1 MIREFLRLA
10 PVVLLPLVASCC
22 GRPADL
28 PRDGTLHEDQTFEH
42 GGRGRTYHLYE
53 PTGFGGAR
61 PLALLL
67 HGGGGEIDDHIGLG
81 AVDWPH
87 QLWLDIADEDGLYV
101 LVPQGIG
108 SQWNDCRTDCPH
120 CGEQDD
126 VGFLLALI
134 DDLSTRHDIDPARVY
149 AIGESNGGLMAQR
162 LAQEAAERFAGIG
175 AVIALMPKN
184 SECTAP
190 SELPIAVIYQVGTA
204 DAAIPYEGGQSG
216 FENTGEFQSAAASVA
231 HWVAHNQCEQIPT
244 ADDYP
249 DLDPAD
255 GSTAHREVHA
265 CPSTGAAVSI
275 TTMEGAGHV
284 APSIQ
289 VQVSGLWE
297 AIAGKQNHDLEGARE
312 IWAFLQD
319 HSR

>member
-1 MIREFLRLA
+1 MTTETRRANFVVIGENVHTTR
-10 PVVLLPLVASCC
+10 VLLKRGKRYVAGEDGAGEGISFTDTGGNAGLLPVTDWVRKTQDYDEGRIKHVMIAVKTAMAEAENADIAMAYLRQLVANQ
-22 GRPADL
+22 
-28 PRDGTLHEDQTFEH
+28 EKN
-42 GGRGRTYHLYE
+42 
-53 PTGFGGAR
+53 GA
-61 PLALLL
+61 AY
-67 HGGGGEIDDHIGLG
+67 
-81 AVDWPH
+81 
-87 QLWLDIADEDGLYV
+87 LDINVDE
-101 LVPQGIG
+101 I
-108 SQWNDCRTDCPH
+108 SIHMSER
-120 CGEQDD
+120 
-126 VGFLLALI
+126 
-134 DDLSTRHDIDPARVY
+134 
-149 AIGESNGGLMAQR
+149 
-162 LAQEAAERFAGIG
+162 QEAMAWAVG
-175 AVIALMPKN
+175 ALREM
-184 SECTAP
+184 

-275 TTMEGAGHV
+275 TTMVGAGHV
-284 APSIQ
+284 APSSQ